1 MFYNMHNL
9 SQISPYVKWVG
20 GKRQMINELISL
32 VPKHYNNYI
41 EPFFG
46 GGALFFYLQP
56 KDAIINDLNSEITNS
71 MNVIKTKYDSLIS
84 LLDEFTRKHNETFYY
99 EIRNENSNDKLIKAA
114 RFIYLN
120 KAGFN
125 GMYRVNKNNQFNV
138 PFGKKEKINL
148 YNVDNLSKINKLL
161 NNNNIKIFN
170 KSYKDILEN
179 VQPNDFVF
187 LDPPYDTDKNEFT
200 SYTNLG
206 FDRKNQE
213 ELACLLDH
221 LSEKGI
227 RWMLTNNATD
237 FIIKRYKKYN
247 QKIIKTNRS
256 INCDATK
263 RKKSANEIII
273 WNYEQ

>member
-1 MFYNMHNL
+1 MHNL

-20 GKRQMINELISL
+20 GKRQMIDELISL

-71 MNVIKTKYDSLIS
+71 MYVIKTKYDSLIS
-84 LLDEFTRKHNETFYY
+84 LLDEFTSKHNETFYY

-206 FDRKNQE
+206 FNRKNQE

-221 LSEKGI
+221 LSAKGI
-227 RWMLTNNATD
+227 RWILTNNATD

>member
-1 MFYNMHNL
+1 MHNL

-20 GKRQMINELISL
+20 GKRQMIDELISL

-71 MNVIKTKYDSLIS
+71 MYVIKTKYDSLIS

-206 FDRKNQE
+206 FNRKNQE

-221 LSEKGI
+221 LSAKGI
-227 RWMLTNNATD
+227 RWILTNNATD